1 MSFNKLKWIFGTSL
15 VFLLFLAT
23 NLMDLSQFRDI
34 KETTVNIYEDRL
46 LSKNHLFSISELV
59 QEKAVAHARHDT
71 AYYRLRDGNVNV
83 ELEEALSNYESAKL
97 TSKEKDNLALL
108 RDAIEDL
115 EAAESQFL
123 NLHYRNQDHS
133 HTSDQEAHDRNA
145 KNIEKEFENI
155 HRRLNALA
163 EIQVV
168 EGRRQMVSARESVAT
183 VEVLMKIEIIM
194 LIVIFLGIQILVL
207 YPSRKKKE

>member
-46 LSKNHLFSISELV
+46 LSKNHLFTISELV
-59 QEKAVAHARHDT
+59 QEKAVANALHDS

-83 ELEEALSNYESAKL
+83 ELDEALSNYEGAKL

-115 EAAESQFL
+115 RAAESQFL
-123 NLHYRNQDHS
+123 QVNAPGA
-133 HTSDQEAHDRNA
+133 DQEAHDRNA
-145 KNIEKEFENI
+145 NTIEREFENI

-183 VEVLMKIEIIM
+183 VEILMKIEIIM
-194 LIVIFLGIQILVL
+194 LIVIFIGIQILVL
-207 YPSRKKKE
+207 YPSRKKKD